1 MTNPIQLEVF
11 TDFVCP
17 WCYLCTPRVEKL
29 RKNFALEVQW
39 RFFPLHPNTPV
50 EGLSLKEL
58 FAGRLANFEAAQAN
72 LKKLMKAE
80 GLQFNE
86 RTYTYNSRLA
96 QELAKGFDSLRDSL
110 YKAYFEGGRN
120 IGDIEVLVDIAR
132 SAGVPVDAA
141 RRVLTERTFK
151 DAVDADWERARQ
163 YGITGVP
170 SFIAGGQKLVGA
182 HPYEVLEKLV
192 IAAEMKAKEN

>member
-1 MTNPIQLEVF
+1 MTNATRLEVF

-17 WCYLCTPRVEKL
+17 WCYLCTPRIEKL
-29 RKNFALEVQW
+29 RKNFDVEVQW
-39 RFFPLHPNTPV
+39 RFFPLHPNTPA

-58 FAGRLANFEAAQAN
+58 FAGRLANFEAAQIN
-72 LKKLMKAE
+72 LKKLMEAE

-96 QELAKGFDSLRDSL
+96 QELAKGFDHLRDSL

-120 IGDIEVLVDIAR
+120 IGDIAVLVDIAR
-132 SAGVPVDAA
+132 SAEVPADAA
-141 RRVLTERTFK
+141 RRVLIERTFK
-151 DAVDADWERARQ
+151 EAVDADWEKARQ

-170 SFIAGGQKLVGA
+170 TFVAGGQRLVGA
-182 HPYEVLEKLV
+182 HPYDVLEKLV
-192 IAAEMKAKEN
+192 IAAK

>member
-1 MTNPIQLEVF
+1 MTNATRLEVF

-17 WCYLCTPRVEKL
+17 WCYLCTPRIEKL
-29 RKNFALEVQW
+29 RKNFDVEVQW
-39 RFFPLHPNTPV
+39 RFFPLHPNTPA

-58 FAGRLANFEAAQAN
+58 FAGRLANFEAAQIN
-72 LKKLMKAE
+72 LKKLMEAE

-96 QELAKGFDSLRDSL
+96 QELAKAFDHLRDSL

-132 SAGVPVDAA
+132 SAEVPVDAA
-141 RRVLTERTFK
+141 RRVLIERTFK
-151 DAVDADWERARQ
+151 EAVDADWEKARQ

-170 SFIAGGQKLVGA
+170 TFVAGGQRLVGA
-182 HPYEVLEKLV
+182 HPYDVLE
-192 IAAEMKAKEN
+192 